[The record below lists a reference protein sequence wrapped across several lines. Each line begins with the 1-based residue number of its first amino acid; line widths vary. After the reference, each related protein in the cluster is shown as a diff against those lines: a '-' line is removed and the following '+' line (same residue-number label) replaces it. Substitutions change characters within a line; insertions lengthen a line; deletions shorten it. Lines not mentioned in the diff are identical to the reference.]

1 MTETTI
7 DVACAPEAGSW
18 VCGVRVDDG
27 GDWTAHEV
35 TVPPAAVSRLIPD
48 GDADGDAVEGL
59 VRETFVFLLE
69 REPKESILH
78 RFEIDV
84 VSRYFPEY
92 EGEIRRRLS
101 P

>member
-18 VCGVRVDDG
+18 VCGVRIDDG

-35 TVPPAAVSRLIPD
+35 TVPPAAASRLIPA
-48 GDADGDAVEGL
+48 GDADADAVEGL

-92 EGEIRRRLS
+92 EREIRRRLTR
-101 P
+101 